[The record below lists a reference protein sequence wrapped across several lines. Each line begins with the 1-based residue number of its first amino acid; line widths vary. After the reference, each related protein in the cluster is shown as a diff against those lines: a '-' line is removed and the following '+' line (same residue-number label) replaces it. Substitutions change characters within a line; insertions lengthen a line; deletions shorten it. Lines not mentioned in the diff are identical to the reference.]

1 MEQEALIESLQQQR
15 IGGAW
20 LDVFHRE
27 PLPSDS
33 PLWSMENVLITPHT
47 ADQVEDF
54 PLRFA
59 RLFVQNLRRFAEGAE
74 LINQV
79 RPPGQV

>member
-1 MEQEALIESLQQQR
+1 
-15 IGGAW
+15 
-20 LDVFHRE
+20 
-27 PLPSDS
+27 
-33 PLWSMENVLITPHT
+33 MENVLITPHT